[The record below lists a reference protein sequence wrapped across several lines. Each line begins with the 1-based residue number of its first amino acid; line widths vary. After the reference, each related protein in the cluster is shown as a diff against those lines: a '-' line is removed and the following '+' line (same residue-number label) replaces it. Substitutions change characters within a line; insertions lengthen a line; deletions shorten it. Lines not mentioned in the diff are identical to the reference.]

1 MGRRKPMYTNE
12 FKKQAV
18 ELVRTSGRSVAQVAQ
33 ELGINK
39 AALYKWQQKP
49 ERPTTE
55 GRRGQA
61 ISLEEENR
69 QLRRENQRLKMEHEF
84 LKKAAAF
91 FAKQN
96 G

>member
-1 MGRRKPMYTNE
+1 MGKKPRYTKE
-12 FKKQAV
+12 FKLQAV
-18 ELVRTSGRSVAQVAQ
+18 ELLRTSGKGVEQVAK
-33 ELGINK
+33 ELGIAK
-39 AALYKWQQKP
+39 SCLYRWQRQPAA
-49 ERPTTE
+49 RNE
-55 GRRGQA
+55 GKRIRA

-69 QLRRENQRLKMEHEF
+69 ELRRENARLKMEQEF

>member
-1 MGRRKPMYTNE
+1 MGKKPRYTKE
-12 FKKQAV
+12 FKLQAV
-18 ELVRTSGRSVAQVAQ
+18 ELLRTSGRGVEQVAK
-33 ELGINK
+33 ELGVAK
-39 AALYKWQQKP
+39 SALYRWQRKP
-49 ERPTTE
+49 ATTKE
-55 GRRGQA
+55 GQRIRA

-69 QLRRENQRLKMEHEF
+69 ELRRENARLKMEQEF

>member
-1 MGRRKPMYTNE
+1 MGKKARYTKE
-12 FKKQAV
+12 FKLQAL
-18 ELVRTSGRSVAQVAQ
+18 ELLRTSGQGVEQVAK
-33 ELGINK
+33 ELGIAK
-39 AALYKWQQKP
+39 SALYRWQREP
-49 ERPTTE
+49 ATSAE
-55 GRRGQA
+55 GKQARA

-69 QLRRENQRLKMEHEF
+69 QLRRENARLKTEQEF

>member
-1 MGRRKPMYTNE
+1 MGKKPRYTKE
-12 FKKQAV
+12 FKLQAL
-18 ELVRTSGRSVAQVAQ
+18 ELLRASGKSVDQVAKD
-33 ELGINK
+33 LGVAK
-39 AALYKWQQKP
+39 SALYRWQREPAKTP
-49 ERPTTE
+49 EGKRAH
-55 GRRGQA
+55 A

-69 QLRRENQRLKMEHEF
+69 QLRRENLRLKMEQEF

>member
-1 MGRRKPMYTNE
+1 MGKKPRYTKE
-12 FKKQAV
+12 FKLQAL
-18 ELVRTSGRSVAQVAQ
+18 ELLRASGRSVDQVARD
-33 ELGINK
+33 LGVAK
-39 AALYKWQQKP
+39 SALYRWQREPAKTP
-49 ERPTTE
+49 EGKRAH
-55 GRRGQA
+55 A

-91 FAKQN
+91 FAKQS

>member
-1 MGRRKPMYTNE
+1 MGKKPRYTKE
-12 FKKQAV
+12 FKLQAL
-18 ELVRTSGRSVAQVAQ
+18 ELLRASGKSVDQVARD
-33 ELGINK
+33 LGVAK
-39 AALYKWQQKP
+39 SALYRWQREPAKTP
-49 ERPTTE
+49 EGKRAH
-55 GRRGQA
+55 A

-91 FAKQN
+91 FAKQS

>member
-1 MGRRKPMYTNE
+1 MGKKPRYTKE
-12 FKKQAV
+12 FKLQAL
-18 ELVRTSGRSVAQVAQ
+18 ELLRASGKSVDQVAKD
-33 ELGINK
+33 LGVAK
-39 AALYKWQQKP
+39 SALYRWQHEPAKTP
-49 ERPTTE
+49 EV
-55 GRRGQA
+55 RRAHA

-91 FAKQN
+91 FAKQS

>member
-1 MGRRKPMYTNE
+1 MGKKPKFTKE
-12 FKKQAV
+12 FKLQAV
-18 ELVRTSGRSVAQVAQ
+18 ELLKTSGKGVELVAR
-33 ELGINK
+33 ELGISKNCLYRWQREP
-39 AALYKWQQKP
+39 AATK
-49 ERPTTE
+49 E
-55 GRRGQA
+55 GRRIRA

-69 QLRRENQRLKMEHEF
+69 ELRRENARLKMEQEF

>member
-1 MGRRKPMYTNE
+1 MGKKPRYTKE
-12 FKKQAV
+12 FKLQAL
-18 ELVRTSGRSVAQVAQ
+18 ELLRTSGKSVDQVSKD
-33 ELGINK
+33 LGI
-39 AALYKWQQKP
+39 ARSALYRWQRQPAKTP
-49 ERPTTE
+49 E
-55 GRRGQA
+55 GRRAHA

-91 FAKQN
+91 FAKQS

>member
-1 MGRRKPMYTNE
+1 MGKNRRFTKE
-12 FKKQAV
+12 FKLQAL
-18 ELVRTSGRSVAQVAQ
+18 ELLRTSGKGVEQVAR
-33 ELGINK
+33 ELGITK
-39 AALYKWQQKP
+39 SALYNWQRKP
-49 ERPTTE
+49 PATAE
-55 GRRGQA
+55 GKRAHA

-69 QLRRENQRLKMEHEF
+69 ELRRENARLKMEQEF

>member
-1 MGRRKPMYTNE
+1 MAKKPRYTKE
-12 FKKQAV
+12 FKLQAL
-18 ELVRTSGRSVAQVAQ
+18 ELLRASGKSVDHVAKN
-33 ELGINK
+33 LGVAK
-39 AALYKWQQKP
+39 SALYRWQREP
-49 ERPTTE
+49 ARPAE
-55 GRRGQA
+55 GRRAHA

-69 QLRRENQRLKMEHEF
+69 QLRRENQRLKLEQEF

>member
-1 MGRRKPMYTNE
+1 MGKKPRYTKE
-12 FKKQAV
+12 FKLQAV
-18 ELVRTSGRSVAQVAQ
+18 ELVRTSGKGVQQVAK
-33 ELGINK
+33 ELGVAK
-39 AALYKWQQKP
+39 AALYNWQR
-49 ERPTTE
+49 RPPATDT
-55 GRRGQA
+55 GKRARA

-69 QLRRENQRLKMEHEF
+69 SLRRENARLKMEQEF